1 MEKCRM
7 YRRTFTHKGLV
18 DGRCPGG
25 GRLSRVCQ
33 ETRKPARGGPRAASN
48 SRHCAPACRQ
58 LSSQLAAGRKRVQAV
73 CILLDANC
81 HWRSSSSNARPDA
94 ALMWRFSTSFM
105 VKLSQRLD
113 AARPPVIASA
123 VRGGHCLQ
131 PALLV
136 QSHAESVDRDL
147 VWTQLRGSHGL
158 SRLPVRDAEI
168 CWART
173 RRWLTCGLDA
183 YH

>member
-1 MEKCRM
+1 MPG
-7 YRRTFTHKGLV
+7 RRTIEQGLP
-18 DGRCPGG
+18 RNTKA
-25 GRLSRVCQ
+25 R
-33 ETRKPARGGPRAASN
+33 TRRAARSQQLTPLCAGLPPTLIATR
-48 SRHCAPACRQ
+48 SRPKTG
-58 LSSQLAAGRKRVQAV
+58 SSSLHLAG
-73 CILLDANC
+73 CEC
-81 HWRSSSSNARPDA
+81 YWRSSSSHARPDA